1 MSVKARTNL
10 RNFAIIAHVDHGKT
24 TLVDAILK
32 QAGGVFRTNEAVTER
47 VMDSN
52 DLEKERGITIFSKNA
67 SYQFEG
73 IKFNIVDTPGHAD
86 FGGEVERILKM
97 VDGVLLLVDA
107 AEGPLPQTRFVLKKS
122 LALGHHPIVVINKID
137 RHDARPHEVHD
148 MVLDL
153 FLSLDATEKQCEF
166 PYVFASSRAGT
177 CRLKMEDPD
186 SNLKPLMEMI
196 AEKVPCPTVDEEAP
210 FQMLVSNILYNDFV
224 GRIAVGRIARGS
236 VDKAKPLTLM
246 KEGKNIGGRATKLLA
261 FDGLKQ
267 AEVESASAGDIIGLA
282 GFDDV
287 FIGDT
292 ICFSETLEALERI
305 SVDEPTLSMTFGVN
319 TSPLAGTEG
328 KFVTSRHL
336 KNRLEKELLSN
347 LALRVDTGEGEG
359 SFVVS
364 GRGEL
369 HLGILLETM
378 RREGFELEVGKPKV
392 IMHRDENN
400 KLMEPYE
407 RLIIDM
413 PSEVMGGVME
423 RMGARKAEMIN
434 MAPYGDNQ
442 VRVEF
447 SIPSRC
453 LLGFRTE
460 FMTITRGTGALHHVF
475 DKYDAYK
482 GDITTRR
489 VGVMWATDPGVAN
502 TFGMFGAQE
511 RGVMLIQPGAKVY
524 AGMIVGEHS
533 RENDLGVNICK
544 AKAMSNMRSTGTDE
558 ALTLTPPRI
567 LSLEQCLEYIED
579 DEMVEMTPINIRL
592 RKKIL
597 DPNERKK
604 AEKSMADRDKAK
616 AGK

>member
-1 MSVKARTNL
+1 MALAPRKNL

-32 QAGGVFRTNEAVTER
+32 QTNVFRTNEAVVER

-67 SYQFEG
+67 SYQYKD

-122 LALGHHPIVVINKID
+122 LALGHKPIVVINKID
-137 RHDARPHEVHD
+137 RSDARPHEVHD

-153 FLSLDATEKQCEF
+153 FLSLDATEEQAEF
-166 PYVFASSRAGT
+166 PYVFGSSRAGT

-186 SNLKPLMEMI
+186 SDLRPLLDMI
-196 AEKVPCPTVDEEAP
+196 ADKVPAPVVDQEAP
-210 FQMLVSNILYNDFV
+210 YQMLVSNILYDAFV
-224 GRIAVGRIARGS
+224 GRIAVGRIARGTVTKS
-236 VDKAKPLTLM
+236 TPLVLL
-246 KEGKNIGGRATKLLA
+246 KDGKSIPGRATKLLA
-261 FDGLKQ
+261 FEGMKQ
-267 AEVESASAGDIIGLA
+267 VEVESAAAGDIVGLA

-292 ICFSETLEALERI
+292 ICFAEVPEALERI
-305 SVDEPTLSMTFGVN
+305 HVDEPTLSMTFGVN
-319 TSPLAGTEG
+319 TSPLAGREG

-336 KNRLEKELLSN
+336 KSRLEKELLSN
-347 LALRVDTGEGEG
+347 LALRVEMGNSEG
-359 SFVVS
+359 SFQVS

-369 HLGILLETM
+369 HLGILIETM

-392 IMHRDENN
+392 IFHKDEKGNVT
-400 KLMEPYE
+400 EPYE
-407 RLIIDM
+407 SLTIDM
-413 PSEVMGGVME
+413 PSDVMGGVMSA
-423 RMGARKAEMIN
+423 MGSRKAEMIN
-434 MAPYGDNQ
+434 MTPFGGDQ

-460 FMTITRGTGALHHVF
+460 FMTLTRGAGALHHVF
-475 DKYDAYK
+475 DKYGEYK
-482 GDITTRR
+482 GEVITRR
-489 VGVMWATDPGVAN
+489 VGVMWATDPGVA
-502 TFGMFGAQE
+502 TAFGLFGAQD
-511 RGVMLIQPGAKVY
+511 RGVMMINPGTQVY
-524 AGMIVGEHS
+524 MSMIVGEHS

-544 AKAMSNMRSTGTDE
+544 SKALTNMRASGTDD
-558 ALTLTPPRI
+558 ALTLTPARI
-567 LSLEQCLEYIED
+567 LGLEQCLEYIED
-579 DEMVEMTPINIRL
+579 DELVEVTPLNIRL

-604 AEKSMADRDKAK
+604 QEKSKADKDKAAANK
-616 AGK
+616 